1 MAGDRFTRR
10 RAAVVLVGGAAL
22 AATVVVL
29 AARAGQDT
37 AEGDARE
44 LREYRLTMPK
54 VRQMNEAY
62 VAYFRSLQSD
72 PHFQALQRAREELRT
87 LEHKDELTAADERRI
102 EQLEGQVEKAEDV
115 GAFDASDQ
123 QSLSEMAAAIE
134 KRAPL
139 AAAVR
144 SAGLTPREF
153 AKIQLS
159 LLQAMFAHG
168 FMKSGA
174 AQELPKEI
182 PAENVAV
189 VREHEAELKAM
200 ARQWQGVAGE
210 PEEAAD
216 LDEAA
221 DVVEEPSDEEP
232 SDDDAGED
240 GPAHEEP

>member
-1 MAGDRFTRR
+1 MAGDRPARR
-10 RAAVVLVGGAAL
+10 RVALTLVGGAAL
-22 AATVVVL
+22 AATVVVF
-29 AARAGQDT
+29 AARAGQDVSESDT
-37 AEGDARE
+37 RE

-62 VAYFRSLQSD
+62 VAFFRSLQSD
-72 PHFQALQRAREELRT
+72 PHFQALQKAREELRV

-102 EQLEGQVEKAEDV
+102 EQLERQIAKAEDV
-115 GAFDASDQ
+115 GSFDVSEQ
-123 QSLSEMAAAIE
+123 QTLSEMAEAIE

-144 SAGLTPREF
+144 SAGLKPREF

-168 FMKSGA
+168 FMKEGTA
-174 AQELPKEI
+174 RELPKEV
-182 PAENVAV
+182 PPENVAF

-200 ARQWQGVAGE
+200 ARQWQGVAG
-210 PEEAAD
+210 PDDSVDAD
-216 LDEAA
+216 D
-221 DVVEEPSDEEP
+221 EPSDGDLADE
-232 SDDDAGED
+232 